1 MDSRNNNNTYFLSL
15 ITYDGGDTIRKHRV
29 AVTYRE
35 ESSSSSKYAYLKS
48 AIRFQNHQVNRRM
61 SVECT
66 GVPNPVDT
74 KFEKELGY
82 QLWKEKKKWEEIEKI
97 DYIEN

>member
-1 MDSRNNNNTYFLSL
+1 
-15 ITYDGGDTIRKHRV
+15 
-29 AVTYRE
+29 
-35 ESSSSSKYAYLKS
+35 
-48 AIRFQNHQVNRRM
+48 M